1 MLYIK
6 KKINQVDIIYLRN
19 NFRTHTFSGYF
30 KYLYYVYVRYINSI
44 LMKEKAVRLILIL
57 ILFYSGNKI
66 MHFHRRFCLINFSK

>member
-44 LMKEKAVRLILIL
+44 LMKEKAV
-57 ILFYSGNKI
+57 
-66 MHFHRRFCLINFSK
+66 